1 MKRSLLLAVLAPLL
15 TACVGAGVISSQTE
29 TPKRATLAKSRG
41 NIVLLAPNTSA
52 PTTDKTAVRKGWG
65 EPDRIEPRGELERW
79 IYNKDVAWTGVL
91 LFAVIVP
98 IPLLVPVGHDYLA
111 IDFRNDV
118 LVNIE
123 ARGQESR
130 LAFCAMPLL
139 IPHANGCEAATAPAD
154 GEIGKQFIDPNG
166 TPLVEIDP
174 KH

>member
-1 MKRSLLLAVLAPLL
+1 MKRLLLLAALTPLL

-98 IPLLVPVGHDYLA
+98 IPLLVPVGHDHLA

-154 GEIGKQFIDPNG
+154 GGIGKQFIDPNG

>member
-1 MKRSLLLAVLAPLL
+1 M
-15 TACVGAGVISSQTE
+15 
-29 TPKRATLAKSRG
+29 
-41 NIVLLAPNTSA
+41 
-52 PTTDKTAVRKGWG
+52 
-65 EPDRIEPRGELERW
+65 ERW

-98 IPLLVPVGHDYLA
+98 IPLLVPVGHDHLA

-123 ARGQESR
+123 ARSQVSR

-139 IPHANGCEAATAPAD
+139 IPHANGCEATMPPAD
-154 GEIGKQFIDPNG
+154 GEIEKQFIDPNG
-166 TPLVEIDP
+166 TPLVEIVP